1 MNELLTAIEKHLGV
15 RVMERSLTHYSLLDL
30 KNNAGPNEIKQALRT
45 AIAAWNAS
53 DTKSD
58 SESAQRVAKL
68 IKQAQA
74 VLLDSSKKLEYDEQ
88 LNRQALSL
96 NRSFFPRADPF
107 APFDPSECLVGAG
120 MSSAVFSFGS
130 VNERWNELSRQIPTL
145 VQSSV
150 MQVAAVNRLESDRTF
165 ARETATAFRSEPA
178 VWGEPAV
185 QGESA
190 VRSESAASRIER
202 LKRKRK
208 TVQGLYVAGFLVFAA
223 VFLGYAGIR
232 FVLNGQQ
239 IAQNQGSDSGTTVP
253 AKEPTKLSDSS
264 TKTIGGKNAPKTTG
278 ADSGFVLPTL
288 DKSDSSANPRFEITE
303 SNPFGNPPVMLKT
316 AEQIKPDLPVMEPT
330 QTSPLPLPAI
340 TSEPISSVPIK
351 PIEKKPMVPAES
363 AAMKSEWIAAM
374 TKARK
379 AVDKADFETFHKQME
394 LALPLSTSDE
404 MVSKHARLDQLGQ
417 LYEIFIKAIDQA
429 KSKLNAGETLSV
441 AKTQVNIVE
450 IKDDLLI
457 VRIQGKNERHA
468 WDQLPPGIAMA
479 LADLTLNNQE
489 PTDNA
494 ARAVYFTLSPATPA
508 SKGLFAKRVKDWFEK
523 SVGKGTIRKDL
534 EQALTDTYE

>member
-1 MNELLTAIEKHLGV
+1 MSELLSAIEKHLGV
-15 RVMERSLTHYSLLDL
+15 RVVEDSLNHYSLLDL

-130 VNERWNELSRQIPTL
+130 VNERWTELSRQIPTL
-145 VQSSV
+145 VQSTV
-150 MQVAAVNRLESDRTF
+150 LQVAPVNRLESDRTF
-165 ARETATAFRSEPA
+165 ARETATAVRSGPAFR
-178 VWGEPAV
+178 GEP
-185 QGESA
+185 A

-208 TVQGLYVAGFLVFAA
+208 TVQGLYIAGFLVFAA
-223 VFLGYAGIR
+223 VFLGYAGMR
-232 FVLNGQQ
+232 FILNRQQ
-239 IAQNQGSDSGTTVP
+239 IAQNQGSASVPSGP
-253 AKEPTKLSDSS
+253 AKEPTKLTDSS
-264 TKTIGGKNAPKTTG
+264 TKTIGGKNAPKTTVT
-278 ADSGFVLPTL
+278 DSVFVLPTL
-288 DKSDSSANPRFEITE
+288 DKSDSSANPRIEITD
-303 SNPFGNPPVMLKT
+303 SNPFGNPPMILKT
-316 AEQIKPDLPVMEPT
+316 AEQIKLDLPVMEPT
-330 QTSPLPLPAI
+330 PSSPLTPPAI
-340 TSEPISSVPIK
+340 TSEPIPSVPIK
-351 PIEKKPMVPAES
+351 PVEEKPMVPAES

-374 TKARK
+374 TKAKK

-417 LYEIFIKAIDQA
+417 LYEIFIKSIHQA

-508 SKGLFAKRVKDWFEK
+508 SKVLFAKRVKDWFEK